1 MKQNS
6 NKKYIVII
14 IILLIILGILGYGIF
29 DYNKKQN
36 AEVNVVIPKPI
47 QIEINESTTLNSLN
61 LKITDGTLL
70 NGNDPVD
77 TYTLGNKSIVLK
89 LENIYGYPK
98 EFTLEYTIVDTIA
111 PTISNVKE
119 ITVQKNGSLDVWN
132 GIEVTDNSNS
142 PITTSIEGEYDVN
155 TIGNYEI
162 TYIARDAVGNEAK
175 ETTTLKV
182 VAKYVPDL
190 THVYIWED
198 QVIETSKGYQLEIID
213 NIPYINGIVITN
225 KTYSIPPTFGK
236 GITSETATAFK
247 ELQNAAAADGFTLY
261 NSSGFRSY
269 DYQKQLY
276 NNYCAKWGQSE
287 ADTFSARPGFSEH
300 QTGMAIDLNT
310 ISRDFGE
317 TPEGQWVAHN
327 IQNYG
332 FILRYPQG
340 KEHETGYIYEP
351 WHIRYV
357 GVELAQELYN
367 NGDWISMED
376 YFGITSVYPEDYA
389 NQKN

>member
-1 MKQNS
+1 MKQDS

-14 IILLIILGILGYGIF
+14 IILLVILGILGFGIF
-29 DYNKKQN
+29 NHTKKKN
-36 AEVNVVIPKPI
+36 TEVDVIISKPI
-47 QIEINESTTLNSLN
+47 QLEINAPTTVNSLN
-61 LKITDGTLL
+61 LNFKNGTLL
-70 NGNDPVD
+70 NGNEPVD
-77 TYTLGNKSIVLK
+77 TYTLGNKSIALK
-89 LENIYGYPK
+89 LENQYGYPK
-98 EFTLEYTIVDTIA
+98 EYTLEYNVVDTIA

-119 ITVQKNGSLDVWN
+119 ITVQINGNLDLWN

-142 PITTSIEGEYDVN
+142 TITTSIEGEYDIA
-155 TIGNYEI
+155 TIGNYKI
-162 TYIARDAVGNEAK
+162 TFVAIDAVGNEAK

-198 QVIETSKGYQLEIID
+198 QVIETSKGYQIEIIN
-213 NIPYINGIVITN
+213 NIPYINGILITN
-225 KTYSIPPTFGK
+225 KTYSIPPSFGN
-236 GITSETATAFK
+236 GITSETASAFK
-247 ELQNAAAADGFTLY
+247 ELQAAAAAEGHILY
-261 NSSGFRSY
+261 NSSGYRSY

-310 ISRDFGE
+310 IARDFGE

-332 FILRYPQG
+332 FILRYPEG
-340 KEHETGYIYEP
+340 KDHITGYIYEP

-367 NGDWISMED
+367 DGDWISMEE
-376 YFGITSVYPEDYA
+376 YFGIDSVYPEDYA
-389 NQKN
+389 KQTN